1 MTQEASLHAGLS
13 GLKLDGESLD
23 FGDGIQLTKTYAHVM
38 SYVTL
43 AFKEPSSRDHPHS
56 GPWMATSD
64 GNGFDVHAELLIP
77 ATYRHPT
84 LSSFEVVRTIVA
96 LLRIFVD
103 PEIRFTF
110 ASSNSM
116 SSLRDK
122 PYTGV
127 PVEIGGAIEIY
138 KRHFALALADGSK
151 KLAHIDWVQKNW
163 RSAANLRGQSA
174 EFRLALEVFEAGQFI
189 PSTAMILVSIWGAL
203 EAIFSPSSAELRF
216 RVSALIAAYMEPP
229 GEARLAEQQKIA
241 KLYDKRSAA
250 AHGKP
255 RHDEK
260 DVLVSFELLR
270 MVLIRII
277 ERRKLPSK
285 EDLDRL
291 LFTASWP

>member
-1 MTQEASLHAGLS
+1 MTQKMSLYAGLS
-13 GLKLDGESLD
+13 GLELEAAPID
-23 FGDGIQLTKTYAHVM
+23 FGDGIQLNRTYAYVM

-43 AFKEPSSRDHPHS
+43 AFTEPASRDRPHP
-56 GPWMATSD
+56 GPWMATSN
-64 GNGFDVHAELLIP
+64 GEGFDVKAEISIP
-77 ATYRHPT
+77 STYKHPI
-84 LSSFEVVRTIVA
+84 LSSFKVARTIVT

-103 PEIRFTF
+103 PEIRFIF
-110 ASSNSM
+110 ASSNPM

-127 PVEIGGAIEIY
+127 PVEIGGAIEIHN
-138 KRHFALALADGSK
+138 RHFALRLMDGSK
-151 KLAHIDWVQKNW
+151 KLAHIEWVQKNW
-163 RSAANLRGQSA
+163 RTAAHLAGQSA
-174 EFRLALEVFEAGQFI
+174 EFRLALEVLEVGQFI

-229 GEARLAEQQKIA
+229 GAGRLAEQQKIA

-255 RHDEK
+255 RHDET

-277 ERRKLPSK
+277 ERGRLPSK
-285 EDLDRL
+285 EDLERL
-291 LFTASWP
+291 LFTANWP

>member
-1 MTQEASLHAGLS
+1 MTQEAPLYAGLS
-13 GLKLDGESLD
+13 GLELDTESLD
-23 FGDGIQLTKTYAHVM
+23 FGDGVQLSKTYAHVM

-43 AFKEPSSRDHPHS
+43 AFKEPASRDSHHP
-56 GPWMATSD
+56 GPWMATSN
-64 GNGFDVHAELLIP
+64 GEGFDVQAELLIP
-77 ATYRHPT
+77 TTYQHPT
-84 LSSFEVVRTIVA
+84 LSSFEVARTIVA

-110 ASSNSM
+110 ASSDPM
-116 SSLRDK
+116 SSLRER
-122 PYTGV
+122 PYSGV
-127 PVEIGGAIEIY
+127 PVEIGGAIEIH
-138 KRHFALALADGSK
+138 KRHFALALVDRSK
-151 KLAHIDWVQKNW
+151 KLEHIAWVQKNW
-163 RSAANLRGQSA
+163 RAAANLRGQSA
-174 EFRLALEVFEAGQFI
+174 EFRLALEVFEVGQFI

-203 EAIFSPSSAELRF
+203 EAIFSPSSTELRF

-255 RHDEK
+255 RHDQK

-270 MVLIRII
+270 MVLIKLI
-277 ERRKLPSK
+277 ERKKLPSK

-291 LFTASWP
+291 LFTARWP